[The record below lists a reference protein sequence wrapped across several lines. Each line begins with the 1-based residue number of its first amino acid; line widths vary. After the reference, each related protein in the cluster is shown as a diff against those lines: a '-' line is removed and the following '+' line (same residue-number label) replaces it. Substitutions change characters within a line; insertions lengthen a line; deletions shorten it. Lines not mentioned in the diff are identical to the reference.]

1 MTWSKSP
8 EALVALFDACLPR
21 ELGVERRRMFGY
33 PCAFVNGNLACG
45 LHQENV
51 LVRLPEARR
60 AVLIA
65 ERGVRIFEPMPGR
78 PMREY
83 VIVPPDVV
91 VDPVALGTWLAEGVA
106 YARSLPSGAKSRS
119 GVKTPRPT
127 SRPPRGKRPRRAPGR

>member
-1 MTWSKSP
+1 VSWRKSP

-21 ELGVERRRMFGY
+21 EGGVERRQMFGY

-60 AVLIA
+60 TVLVA
-65 ERGVRIFEPMPGR
+65 ERGVRSFEPMPGR

-91 VDPVALGTWLAEGVA
+91 VDPVALGAWLAEGVA

-119 GVKTPRPT
+119 GAKTPRPT
-127 SRPPRGKRPRRAPGR
+127 PRPTRGKRPRRSPGR